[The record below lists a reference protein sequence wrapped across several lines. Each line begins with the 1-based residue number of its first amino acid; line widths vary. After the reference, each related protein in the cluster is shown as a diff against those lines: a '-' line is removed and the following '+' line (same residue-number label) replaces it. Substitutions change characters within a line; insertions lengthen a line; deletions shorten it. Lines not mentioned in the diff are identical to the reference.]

1 MKISLIAAVSKNG
14 VIGKTNSLPWHLP
27 ADLKRFKEVTM
38 GKPIIMGR
46 KTYAS
51 IGRPLPGRKN
61 IILTSDEN
69 FTAEGCVIVH
79 SKEDALKEVGDVEE
93 AMVIGGGMTYEQFLP
108 VASRIYL
115 TEVDAGIEG
124 DIYFPKFDRNEWREV
139 FRERHEPDQKNQ
151 YSYSFVILEKV

>member
-1 MKISLIAAVSKNG
+1 MISLIAAVAKNG
-14 VIGKTNSLPWHLP
+14 IIGKTGALPWHLP
-27 ADLKRFKEVTM
+27 ADLKRFKELTM

-51 IGRPLPGRKN
+51 IGRPLSGRKN

-93 AMVIGGGMTYEQFLP
+93 AMVIGGGEIYRQFLP
-108 VASRIYL
+108 NAAKIYL

-139 FRERHEPDQKNQ
+139 FRERHEPDEKNK
-151 YSYSFVILEKV
+151 YPYSFVILEKV